1 MKQKVII
8 MSALPG
14 MGKDFYIKTR
24 EEGMDPFSDENEEG
38 NYTVVSADHFFT
50 NQAGVYNFEPALI
63 SQAHESCL
71 RAFLNAVLM
80 NSVQR
85 VYVSNTNTQQ
95 WERWPYHQLAKAYGC
110 DVEYVVIEGDIS
122 LTERNTHGVPP
133 EVISRMAGRME
144 RNGMTWGANL
154 KVIEANSF

>member
-14 MGKDFYIKTR
+14 MGKDFYIKQK
-24 EEGMDPFSDENEEG
+24 EEGNTKFSDEEEG
-38 NYTVVSADHFFT
+38 SYTVVSADHFFVDDEG
-50 NQAGVYNFEPALI
+50 NYNFDPALLPE
-63 SQAHESCL
+63 AHESCV
-71 RAFLNAVLM
+71 RAFVNAVLM

-133 EVISRMAGRME
+133 EVINRMAGRIE
-144 RNGMTWGANL
+144 RNGMTWGAKL
-154 KVIEANSF
+154 TVVQANSF